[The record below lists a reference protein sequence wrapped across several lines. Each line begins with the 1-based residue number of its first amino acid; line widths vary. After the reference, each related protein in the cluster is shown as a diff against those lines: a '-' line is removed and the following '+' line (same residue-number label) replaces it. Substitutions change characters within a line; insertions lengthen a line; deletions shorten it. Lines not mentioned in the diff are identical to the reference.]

1 MRISILTYMRM
12 IEGISRH
19 NNLRVPVEIY
29 DVVVDNE
36 SIQVGPYY
44 FKKIDLE
51 VDLRQA
57 TKAYM
62 SGVLYSS
69 YVDILNNYYAD
80 N

>member
-44 FKKIDLE
+44 FKKVDLE